1 MNRRPRSISVSGKPA
16 WRLPAS
22 LQQHLRALR
31 GQWWAYRYWLLLA
44 LPVVALGTAVGL
56 YVYTV
61 THSGT
66 FTGSAVAA
74 RPPASAR
81 PFAWPLRLT
90 GRVNILL
97 IGVDVTISER
107 RQVLPIARSDTLMLV
122 SLDPQ
127 RARIN
132 VLSIPRDTFTVIPR
146 FGPDRINAAYAAGG
160 PRLTIQTVEDLL
172 GVPVHYY
179 VKLGPS
185 SFGQIVDAMGGVEVD
200 VEKDMTYTDWWANL
214 YIDLKKGRQLLSGD
228 QAMQYMRFRHD
239 EEGDIGRV
247 RRQQQVF
254 LAISQKMRS
263 PAMILSSPRLLQA
276 FVQHTQTNLSVSELI
291 TLGVFA
297 ARLRIPDI
305 HTATLPGETGPIYV
319 YLDEAQMRQIVAEMF
334 LGVNSQTLAST
345 AVEVLNASGVPG
357 LARQTAQRLE
367 RLGFRIVRVEA
378 AAQLAQTTTVIDR
391 TGRPEVARALAE
403 LLGRKPVTY
412 EPGSGADITIV
423 VAQDLIALDPVKV
436 SQKRN

>member
-56 YVYTV
+56 FVHTV

-74 RPPASAR
+74 RPSASAR

-107 RQVLPIARSDTLMLV
+107 RQVLPTSRSDTLMLL
-122 SLDPQ
+122 SFDPQ

-160 PRLTIQTVEDLL
+160 PRLTIRTVEDLL

-179 VKLGPS
+179 VKLGPA
-185 SFGQIVDAMGGVEVD
+185 SFGQIIDAIGGIEVD
-200 VEKDMTYTDWWANL
+200 VEKDMKYTDRWADL
-214 YIDLKKGRQLLSGD
+214 HIDLTKGRQVLSGD

-239 EEGDIGRV
+239 DEGDIGRV

-254 LAISQKMRS
+254 LALVGKLKS
-263 PAMILSSPRLLQA
+263 PAALLSSPKLLQA
-276 FVQHTQTNLSVSELI
+276 FVHHTQTNLSVSELI
-291 TLGVFA
+291 SLGLFA
-297 ARLRIPDI
+297 RGLHTTDI
-305 HTATLPGETGPIYV
+305 KTATLPGEAGPIYV
-319 YLDEAQMRQIVAEMF
+319 YVDEAQMRQVVAEMF
-334 LGVNSQTLAST
+334 VGVNPQTLASI

-378 AAQLAQTTTVIDR
+378 ALRLAQTTTVIDR
-391 TGRPEVARALAE
+391 TGRPEVARALAD

-412 EPGSGADITIV
+412 EPGAGADITVV
-423 VAQDLIALDPVKV
+423 VAQDLIALTPAQVA
-436 SQKRN
+436 QKRN

>member
-16 WRLPAS
+16 WRLPA
-22 LQQHLRALR
+22 LFQHLRALR
-31 GQWWAYRYWLLLA
+31 VRWWAYRYWLLLA

-56 YVYTV
+56 FVYTV

-74 RPPASAR
+74 WPSASAR

-107 RQVLPIARSDTLMLV
+107 RQVLPISRSDTLMLM

-146 FGPDRINAAYAAGG
+146 FRPDRINAAYAAGG
-160 PRLTIQTVEDLL
+160 PRLTIRTVEDLL
-172 GVPVHYY
+172 GGPVHYY
-179 VKLGPS
+179 IKLGPS
-185 SFGQIVDAMGGVEVD
+185 SFGRIVDAMGGVEVD

-214 YIDLKKGRQLLSGD
+214 TIDLKKGRQLLSGD
-228 QAMQYMRFRHD
+228 QAVQYIRFRHD
-239 EEGDIGRV
+239 EEGDLGRV

-254 LAISQKMRS
+254 LAIAAKIQS

-291 TLGVFA
+291 TLGLFA
-297 ARLRIPDI
+297 ARLHTADI
-305 HTATLPGETGPIYV
+305 HTATLPGEAGPIYV
-319 YLDEAQMRQIVAEMF
+319 YLDETQMRQIVAEMF
-334 LGVNSQTLAST
+334 LGVNAQTLAST

-378 AAQLAQTTTVIDR
+378 AGQLAQTTTVIDR
-391 TGRPEVARALAE
+391 TGRPEVARALAD
-403 LLGRKPVTY
+403 LLGGEPGTY
-412 EPGSGADITIV
+412 EPSNG
-423 VAQDLIALDPVKV
+423 P
-436 SQKRN
+436 

>member
-44 LPVVALGTAVGL
+44 
-56 YVYTV
+56 
-61 THSGT
+61 
-66 FTGSAVAA
+66 
-74 RPPASAR
+74 R

-107 RQVLPIARSDTLMLV
+107 RQVLPTSRSDTLMLL
-122 SLDPQ
+122 SFDPQ

-160 PRLTIQTVEDLL
+160 PRLTIRTVEDLL

-179 VKLGPS
+179 VKLGPA
-185 SFGQIVDAMGGVEVD
+185 SFGRIVDAMGGVEVD
-200 VEKDMTYTDWWANL
+200 VEKDMAYTDWWANL

-239 EEGDIGRV
+239 DEGDIGRV

-254 LAISQKMRS
+254 LAIAQRIKS
-263 PAMILSSPRLLQA
+263 PAMILLSPRLLQA

-297 ARLRIPDI
+297 ARLHTADI
-305 HTATLPGETGPIYV
+305 HTATLPGEAGPIYD

-334 LGVNSQTLAST
+334 LGVSSQTLAST

-367 RLGFRIVRVEA
+367 RLGFRIVRAEA
-378 AAQLAQTTTVIDR
+378 AAQLAQTTTGIDR
-391 TGRPEVARALAE
+391 TGRPEVAPAPAGPLR
-403 LLGRKPVTY
+403 RKPGTD
-412 EPGSGADITIV
+412 EPGSGRELHV
-423 VAQDLIALDPVKV
+423 G
-436 SQKRN
+436 